1 MTARHHPAQTA
12 VEYGNDRMTIAPL
25 GTGFGAVI
33 DGVRL
38 DVPGVRLAAQLQ
50 AALLEHGLLV
60 IRGQHL
66 TPEQHVQASAL
77 FGELETFPHAPG
89 QIAGLPQVFR
99 LASRVNEG
107 HRDVGRYWHSDG
119 SFRANPT
126 PISIWHSIAVPEQGG
141 DTLFTDL
148 REAYRVLSEEEKGMA
163 REVRTFHRNG
173 VQHPLVKEH
182 PHTGEPAL
190 YINVALTA
198 AIANMGAD
206 EAAELIRR
214 LDTHLSRPGAV
225 YRHAWR
231 PGDVVVADNLRVAHQ
246 ATVTPPEFRR
256 VLDRTTIAAGT
267 AFTQV
272 RAAIDVPELADA

>member
-1 MTARHHPAQTA
+1 MTALHYPTQIVGCGMA
-12 VEYGNDRMTIAPL
+12 RMNITPL
-25 GTGFGAVI
+25 STGFGAVI

-38 DVPGVRLAAQLQ
+38 DAPGAQLDAQLQ

-60 IRGQHL
+60 IRDQNL

-99 LASRVNEG
+99 LASRANEG

-119 SFRANPT
+119 SFRAQPT
-126 PISIWHSIAVPEQGG
+126 PISIWHSVAVPEQGG

-148 REAYRVLSEEEKGMA
+148 REAYRVLSDEEKGMA
-163 REVRTFHRNG
+163 REVLTFHRNG
-173 VQHPLVKEH
+173 VQHSLVKEH

-198 AIANMGAD
+198 AIANMGTR
-206 EAAELIRR
+206 EAGELIGH

-225 YRHAWR
+225 YRHEWR

-246 ATVTPPEFRR
+246 ATVTTPEFRR

-267 AFTQV
+267 AFAKV
-272 RAAIDVPELADA
+272 PAAIDVPEFANA

>member
-1 MTARHHPAQTA
+1 MTAMHHPAQTA

-25 GTGFGAVI
+25 STGFGAVI

-38 DVPGVRLAAQLQ
+38 DVTGVQLAAQLQ

-66 TPEQHVQASAL
+66 TPEQHVQASTL

-173 VQHPLVKEH
+173 VQHALVKEH

-198 AIANMGAD
+198 AIANMGAG
-206 EAAELIRR
+206 EAAELIRH

-225 YRHAWR
+225 YRHEWR

-246 ATVTPPEFRR
+246 ATVTTPEFRR

-272 RAAIDVPELADA
+272 RAANDVPELADA

>member
-1 MTARHHPAQTA
+1 MTALHQPTNPNESA
-12 VEYGNDRMTIAPL
+12 GDRLTITPL
-25 GTGFGAVI
+25 GAGFGAVV
-33 DGVRL
+33 DGARL
-38 DVPGVRLAAQLQ
+38 DAPGARLAAELQ

-60 IRGQHL
+60 IRDQHL
-66 TPEQHVQASAL
+66 TPQQHVEASTL

-99 LASRVNEG
+99 LASRSNEG

-119 SFRANPT
+119 SFRADPT
-126 PISIWHSIAVPEQGG
+126 PISIWHSVEVPEQGG

-148 REAYRVLSEEEKGMA
+148 REAYRVLSDEEKGMA
-163 REVRTFHRNG
+163 REVLTFHRNG

-198 AIANMGAD
+198 AIANMGKR
-206 EAAELIRR
+206 EAGELIEH

-225 YRHAWR
+225 YRHQWR
-231 PGDVVVADNLRVAHQ
+231 QGDVVVADNLRVAHQ
-246 ATVTPPEFRR
+246 ATVTTQQYRR

-267 AFTQV
+267 AFTKV
-272 RAAIDVPELADA
+272 AVLADAADFANA